1 MVGGVINVTAAAID
15 EAVCAA
21 VVSEV
26 IDIGFVVIRWRE
38 FLFAIVKVVA
48 ADHHAERCERI
59 EIPFGKVYSKLKFFK
74 SSLIVH
80 AETLVVYVI
89 CFFNPSTKF

>member
-15 EAVCAA
+15 EAVCATI
-21 VVSEV
+21 VSKV

-48 ADHHAERCERI
+48 ADHRAERCMRI
-59 EIPFGKVYSKLKFFK
+59 EIPFGKIATSFL
-74 SSLIVH
+74 
-80 AETLVVYVI
+80 LVEPFAFAFGNVI
-89 CFFNPSTKF
+89 